1 MAHKPKISRRASQI
15 IDRAMFM
22 RLRSI
27 RIDDEA
33 HPRLTT
39 QPVAMGHSSE
49 VTTAR
54 YQHVIGHH
62 EAVNNFA
69 PPMPDGDEINKL

>member
-1 MAHKPKISRRASQI
+1 MLLLAT
-15 IDRAMFM
+15 
-22 RLRSI
+22 
-27 RIDDEA
+27 RIDDGA
-33 HPRLTT
+33 RPRVAT
-39 QPVAMGHSSE
+39 QPVWLMAMGHSSE

-69 PPMPDGDEINKL
+69 PPLPGDDEIDNT